1 VATWH
6 AGFDSGSSE
15 IPESIARNHA
25 LRIVTISIYNPVMPR
40 QSRPAPMLDMDTIVP
55 GEPLIEFKDVRM
67 GFDEGD
73 VLRGVSFD
81 VSPGETKVLLGES
94 GSGKTLIMKLA
105 AGLLHADAGR
115 IWVMG
120 HNIAEMTENEL
131 LDFRRHL
138 GFVFQEGA
146 LFDSMTVAENVAFR
160 LREENVPEVEVDT
173 RVREALRF
181 VELEAALEKYPA
193 ELSGGMRRRVSIAR
207 ALVDKPPLVFYDSPT
222 AGLDPVTSQ
231 TIITLILRG
240 RDLQGVTSLLATH
253 RVQDAFGL
261 ARFRFDKES
270 NRVVSTGGNGER
282 RVELGREQ
290 EQSKGAAFAP
300 ETNVI
305 VLREGTVYFEGT
317 AESVLH
323 SSDEYLKKFLAS
335 AE

>member
-1 VATWH
+1 MT
-6 AGFDSGSSE
+6 DSPRAVPMHQ
-15 IPESIARNHA
+15 IHA
-25 LRIVTISIYNPVMPR
+25 L
-40 QSRPAPMLDMDTIVP
+40 VP
-55 GEPLIEFKDVRM
+55 GEPLLAFKDVHI
-67 GFDEGD
+67 GFGD
-73 VLRGVSFD
+73 NEVLRGISFE
-81 VSPGETKVLLGES
+81 VMPGETKVFLGES
-94 GSGKTLIMKLA
+94 GTGKTLIMKMA
-105 AGLLHADAGR
+105 AGLLKADSGR

-120 HNIAEMTENEL
+120 QDVGDMNEPEL

-138 GFVFQEGA
+138 GFVFQESA

-160 LREENVPEVEVDT
+160 LREENVADAEIEQ

-207 ALVDKPPLVFYDSPT
+207 ALVDHPPLVFYDSPT

-261 ARFRFDKES
+261 ANFRFDKAA
-270 NRVVSTGGNGER
+270 NRVVRLNGNGAHPRQPES
-282 RVELGREQ
+282 EARE
-290 EQSKGAAFAP
+290 AAP
-300 ETNVI
+300 TSVL
-305 VLREGTVYFEGT
+305 VLREGEIYFEG
-317 AESVLH
+317 AA
-323 SSDEYLKKFLAS
+323 DELLRSTDAYLKTFLTS

>member
-1 VATWH
+1 MVRPSRT
-6 AGFDSGSSE
+6 
-15 IPESIARNHA
+15 SI
-25 LRIVTISIYNPVMPR
+25 
-40 QSRPAPMLDMDTIVP
+40 MLDAKTMVP
-55 GEPLIEFKDVRM
+55 GEPFIEFKDVRL
-67 GFDEGD
+67 GFDDGE

-81 VSPGETKVLLGES
+81 VSAGETKVILGES
-94 GSGKTLIMKLA
+94 GSGKTLLMKLA
-105 AGLLHADAGR
+105 AGLLRPDSGR
-115 IWVMG
+115 VWVMG
-120 HNIAEMTENEL
+120 HHLGEMSEEEL

-160 LREENVPEVEVDT
+160 LREENAAEEEIEQ

-181 VELEAALEKYPA
+181 VELEQALDKFPA

-231 TIITLILRG
+231 TIITLVLRG

-261 ARFRFDKES
+261 AHYRFDETSK
-270 NRVVSTGGNGER
+270 RVVAIAGGNGKPA
-282 RVELGREQ
+282 L
-290 EQSKGAAFAP
+290 AP
-300 ETNVI
+300 VNANGQPATTNVV
-305 VLREGTVYFEGT
+305 VLRAGEVYFEGST
-317 AESVLH
+317 DDVLH
-323 SSDEYLKKFLAS
+323 SSDDYLKKFLAS

>member
-1 VATWH
+1 MVRSSRTSIMLH
-6 AGFDSGSSE
+6 AK
-15 IPESIARNHA
+15 
-25 LRIVTISIYNPVMPR
+25 TM
-40 QSRPAPMLDMDTIVP
+40 VP
-55 GEPLIEFKDVRM
+55 GEPFIEFKDVRI
-67 GFDEGD
+67 GFDDGD

-81 VSPGETKVLLGES
+81 VSPGETKVILGES

-105 AGLLHADAGR
+105 AGLLRADSGR
-115 IWVMG
+115 VWVMG
-120 HNIAEMTENEL
+120 HHIGEMSEDEL

-146 LFDSMTVAENVAFR
+146 LFDSMDVAENVAFR
-160 LREENVPEVEVDT
+160 LREERVAEEEVDQ

-181 VELEAALEKYPA
+181 VELENALEKFPA

-261 ARFRFDKES
+261 AHYRFDEATR
-270 NRVVSTGGNGER
+270 RVVPSGGGDVHAASPPKSANGY
-282 RVELGREQ
+282 
-290 EQSKGAAFAP
+290 AAT
-300 ETNVI
+300 TNVL
-305 VLREGTVYFEGT
+305 VLREGEVYFEGST
-317 AESVLH
+317 DEVLY